1 MKATESMIS
10 GNSSALGRCMV
21 VLDGHMSLMAAQLVR
36 MLEKRGFSVDVVAG
50 MREALHHCWRGMPRA
65 VFVPRSLHDGD
76 GAVLIQRLKRMPRAQ
91 SCVAIAY
98 GDGMDPADAGRL
110 IWEGAT
116 DCIAFPVSE
125 RLLDAKLR
133 QSGILQE

>member
-21 VLDGHMSLMAAQLVR
+21 VLDGGMSLMAVQLVR
-36 MLEKRGFSVDVVAG
+36 MLEKRGFSVDVVTG
-50 MREALHHCWRGMPRA
+50 MQEALHHCWRGMPRA
-65 VFVPRSLHDGD
+65 VFVPQSLHDGD
-76 GAVLIQRLKRMPRAQ
+76 GAVLIQRLKRMPRGR

-98 GDGMDPADAGRL
+98 GDGMEPADAGRL
-110 IWEGAT
+110 IWEGAA

-125 RLLDAKLR
+125 QLLDVKLR
-133 QSGILQE
+133 QSGILHE

>member
-21 VLDGHMSLMAAQLVR
+21 VLDGRMSLMAAQLVR
-36 MLEKRGFSVDVVAG
+36 MLEKRGFAVDVVTG
-50 MREALHHCWRGMPRA
+50 MREALHRCWRGMPRA

-110 IWEGAT
+110 IWEGAV

-133 QSGILQE
+133 QSGILHE

>member
-21 VLDGHMSLMAAQLVR
+21 VLDGGTSLMAVQLVR
-36 MLEKRGFSVDVVAG
+36 MLEKRGFSVAVVTG
-50 MREALHHCWRGMPRA
+50 MQEALHCCWRGMPRA

-76 GAVLIQRLKRMPRAQ
+76 GALLIQRLKRMPRAH

-110 IWEGAT
+110 IWEGAA

-125 RLLDAKLR
+125 HLLDVKLR

>member
-10 GNSSALGRCMV
+10 GNSNALGRCMV
-21 VLDGHMSLMAAQLVR
+21 VLDGRMSLMAAQLVR
-36 MLEKRGFSVDVVAG
+36 MLEKRGFAVDVVTG
-50 MREALHHCWRGMPRA
+50 MREALQHCWRGMPRA
-65 VFVPRSLHDGD
+65 VFVPRSLHDGE

-98 GDGMDPADAGRL
+98 GDGLDPADAGRL
-110 IWEGAT
+110 IWEGAA

-125 RLLDAKLR
+125 SLLEAKLR
-133 QSGILQE
+133 QSGVLHG

>member
-21 VLDGHMSLMAAQLVR
+21 VLDGRMSLMAAQLVR
-36 MLEKRGFSVDVVAG
+36 MLEKRGFAVDVVTG
-50 MREALHHCWRGMPRA
+50 MREALHRCWRGMPRA

-110 IWEGAT
+110 IWEGAA

-133 QSGILQE
+133 QSGILHE